1 MQHIFDSPADG
12 TMATYCGITAYSE
25 IIYSAAPGRRA
36 ATWHWPQEKQG
47 SLKKKN
53 DGKTMDKKTL
63 DISNP
68 QASSKLE
75 LYRKSEGP
83 QSRIFVTY
91 FGPCRREGACPAAA

>member
-1 MQHIFDSPADG
+1 MYGVSSHFDPAS
-12 TMATYCGITAYSE
+12 ILFE
-25 IIYSAAPGRRA
+25 HVVPI
-36 ATWHWPQEKQG
+36 
-47 SLKKKN
+47 
-53 DGKTMDKKTL
+53 
-63 DISNP
+63 

>member
-1 MQHIFDSPADG
+1 MYSP
-12 TMATYCGITAYSE
+12 E
-25 IIYSAAPGRRA
+25 IKANYEEHSTSTTIIMRS
-36 ATWHWPQEKQG
+36 
-47 SLKKKN
+47 
-53 DGKTMDKKTL
+53 
-63 DISNP
+63 I